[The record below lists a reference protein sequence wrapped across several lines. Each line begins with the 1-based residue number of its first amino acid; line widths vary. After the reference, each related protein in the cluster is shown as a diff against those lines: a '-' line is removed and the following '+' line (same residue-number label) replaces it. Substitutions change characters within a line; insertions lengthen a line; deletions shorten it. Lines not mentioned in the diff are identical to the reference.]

1 MCWKAQT
8 PGGLKG
14 QVVSRNL
21 QVVLPEP
28 PEFPASPS
36 ARSTQRPGAFST
48 SFIYNLDLAV
58 FLLISCQ
65 GLSLQAPDDVL
76 TLSPVCVSELLL
88 WLSPSPPP
96 TARHLPP
103 PRTVTHTSYGY
114 TPSGSHT
121 SLSCVATFAYAALS
135 ARNVFPQQAIL
146 QSQLSSHRLRA
157 LADCPL

>member
-1 MCWKAQT
+1 MLWKVQT

-28 PEFPASPS
+28 PEFSASPS
-36 ARSTQRPGAFST
+36 ARSTQRPGALST

-65 GLSLQAPDDVL
+65 CLSLQAPDDVL
-76 TLSPVCVSELLL
+76 TLSPVCVSEFLL

-96 TARHLPP
+96 TGRHLPH
-103 PRTVTHTSYGY
+103 RT
-114 TPSGSHT
+114 
-121 SLSCVATFAYAALS
+121 
-135 ARNVFPQQAIL
+135 R
-146 QSQLSSHRLRA
+146 
-157 LADCPL
+157 